1 MTNEMLSR
9 DEMQQALAT
18 LSEAELLK
26 LERVAQ
32 WLSSGR
38 SIAADDLLQEAV
50 CRALEG
56 VRNCPKDVP
65 VVVFLVNV
73 MKSLVSAYHKA
84 AMIDPIELAAPVST
98 VDDDGDEKDAL
109 ADVEDRAPSP
119 EQQLMEDDAAEKMKA
134 ALHRLFE
141 DDEEAELVLLD
152 IFVGL
157 TAEETRADLNLDE
170 TTYATIRRRIRRRIN
185 QRYPEGWKS

>member
-1 MTNEMLSR
+1 MTNEMLSC
-9 DEMQQALAT
+9 DEMRQAIAA

-26 LERVAQ
+26 LERIAK
-32 WLSSGR
+32 WLSAGR
-38 SIAADDLLQEAV
+38 SITADDLLQEAV

-56 VRNCPKDVP
+56 IRNCPRDVA
-65 VVVFLVNV
+65 VVRFLANA
-73 MKSLVSAYHKA
+73 MKSLVSAHGKA
-84 AMIDPIELAAPVST
+84 AMIDPIALATPVAT
-98 VDDDGDEKDAL
+98 LDDDGDEKDAL
-109 ADVEDRAPSP
+109 TDVADRAPSP
-119 EQQLMEDDAAEKMKA
+119 EQQLVEEDAAEKMKV

-141 DDEEAELVLLD
+141 DDAEAELVLLD
-152 IFVGL
+152 IFAGL

>member
-1 MTNEMLSR
+1 MTSDMLSR
-9 DEMQQALAT
+9 DEMRRAIAA

-26 LERVAQ
+26 LERVAN

-38 SIAADDLLQEAV
+38 SLSADDLLQEAI

-56 VRNCPKDVP
+56 VRNCPIDVP
-65 VVVFLVNV
+65 ILAFLVNV
-73 MKSLVSAYHKA
+73 MKSLVSARHKA
-84 AMIDPIELAAPVST
+84 SMVDPIELAAPVST
-98 VDDDGDEKDAL
+98 LSDDGDERDAL
-109 ADVEDRAPSP
+109 ADVEDRASSP
-119 EQQLMEDDAAEKMKA
+119 EQLLVEEDSASKMKA
-134 ALHRLFE
+134 AFHRLFE
-141 DDEEAELVLLD
+141 DDAVAELVLLD
-152 IFVGL
+152 IFAGL